1 MRVHFRI
8 ASIFIG
14 GFIGV
19 SSNDPFQQPL
29 INTGALTSEFD
40 VLALKEGV
48 AMAKKF
54 VSAPTW
60 KDYII
65 SLQTTQ
71 LADNASDAEVE
82 NHFRSTAITAYHLT
96 GTAAMTATDAGY
108 GVVNPDLKVKGVEG
122 LRVVDASI
130 FVSQFRLG

>member
-1 MRVHFRI
+1 M
-8 ASIFIG
+8 FIG
-14 GFIGV
+14 GSIGV
-19 SSNDPFQQPL
+19 SSNNPFQQPL

-40 VLALKEGV
+40 ILALKEGV

-54 VSAPTW
+54 VSAPIW

-71 LADNASDAEVE
+71 LADNATDAEVE
-82 NHFRSTAITAYHLT
+82 NYFRSTVITAYHLT
-96 GTAAMTATDAGY
+96 GTAAMSSEDAGY
-108 GVVNPDLKVKGVEG
+108 GVVNPDLKVKGVKG

-130 FVSQFRLG
+130 FVGRFLLNSL